1 MRLGILLRD
10 LAFGAAASAAVAL
23 VARALHFNAVSVAL
37 VFLTAVLGL
46 AVSNG
51 LAAALS
57 ASVTATLLF
66 NYLFLPPFGTLTIA
80 EPANWVALACFLVA
94 AIVGSQLIARTRAQA
109 ERAERRQREVQM
121 LYDLCFRLFTARPDS
136 AGLRDVLAQ
145 GFDLL
150 EARGGALRLDRVGA
164 EALEIEA
171 PLGGNGEAPDAER
184 RDVTLPILLGA
195 TVRGTLS
202 LRQTTASDRVIESAG
217 RLIAL
222 AVERDR
228 LLDEAAHTEALRQ
241 SDALKTAM
249 LRAVSHDLRSPLT
262 AMALGLERARRE
274 AASDR
279 GRADG
284 PGPPGLG
291 ETLARVEAERERLAR
306 RIDNLLT
313 LARLEAGLAR
323 PRREPVPAAEI
334 LRAAREALHSSVL
347 GRRVETTVAADCPEL
362 DVDASLAV
370 EIFVNLLDNA
380 LRAADPTTPIELYA
394 GQDPGDRLRVALEV
408 RDRGPGLPPSLR
420 RHTPEAS
427 AGATGL
433 AAGGLGLEIAASLAR
448 AHGGELHLEDRDGGG
463 TIARVLLPAAL
474 ASQVLETAR

>member
-1 MRLGILLRD
+1 MRTSLLLRLRD
-10 LAFGAAASAAVAL
+10 LAFGVGASAGVAL
-23 VARALHFNAVSVAL
+23 LARLLHFNAVSVAL
-37 VFLTAVLGL
+37 VFLTVVLGL

-57 ASVTATLLF
+57 ASVSGTLLF
-66 NYLFLPPFGTLTIA
+66 NYFFLPPFGTLSIA

-136 AGLRDVLAQ
+136 SGLRDVLAQ
-145 GFDLL
+145 GFALL
-150 EARGGALRLDRVGA
+150 EARGGQIHLERVGA
-164 EALEIEA
+164 EAVDLDA
-171 PLGGNGEAPDAER
+171 PFAESNATEDPES
-184 RDVTLPILLGA
+184 RDVTLPILLGT

-241 SDALKTAM
+241 SDNLKTAM

-262 AMALGLERARRE
+262 AMALGLERARRD
-274 AASDR
+274 AASDPR
-279 GRADG
+279 
-284 PGPPGLG
+284 LG
-291 ETLARVEAERERLAR
+291 ETLGRIEAERERLAR
-306 RIDNLLT
+306 RIDILLT

-334 LRAAREALHSSVL
+334 LRAAREALHSTVQ
-347 GRRVETTVAADCPEL
+347 GRRVETTIAADCPEL

-370 EIFVNLLDNA
+370 EIIVNLLDNA
-380 LRAADPTTPIELYA
+380 LRAADPASAIELDA
-394 GQDPGDRLRVALEV
+394 APDPMDSRRIVLAV

-420 RHTPEAS
+420 APGEVP
-427 AGATGL
+427 GV

-448 AHGGELHLEDRDGGG
+448 AHGGELRLEDREGGG
-463 TIARVLLPAAL
+463 TVARVLLPAAL
-474 ASQVLETAR
+474 AAPLLEVAQ